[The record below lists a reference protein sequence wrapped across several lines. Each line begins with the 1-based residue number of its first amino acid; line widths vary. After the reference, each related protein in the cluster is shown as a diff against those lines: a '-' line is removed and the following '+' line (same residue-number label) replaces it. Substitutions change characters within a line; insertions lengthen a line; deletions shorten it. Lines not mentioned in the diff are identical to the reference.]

1 MVPLWENE
9 QVGAQVVRLAEPS
22 EIGELVSLFEG
33 IAQRES
39 WQPGGALRLWQD
51 RSVYFGLEL
60 EGQLAGG
67 LQLVLPDER
76 GTFPCQNVWP
86 EVAVED
92 PACSVHVSIMALEEQ
107 YRGQSALF
115 WLLAAEMW
123 RYCVGE
129 GIGHLLIE
137 VTPRVLPIY
146 QRMGWPLVICG
157 EKRLHWGEDCY
168 LCSMAVS
175 EVTSELVRRSSRSM
189 SYRAVA
195 TQAFRLQE
203 ESGEYWAI
211 IDPPK
216 LRMAA

>member
-1 MVPLWENE
+1 MVPLWRSIETGV
-9 QVGAQVVRLAEPS
+9 QIVRLVEPY

-33 IAQRES
+33 IAQREN

-51 RSVYFGLEL
+51 RSVYFGLEVG
-60 EGQLAGG
+60 GQLAGG
-67 LQLVLPDER
+67 LQLVLADER
-76 GTFPCQNVWP
+76 GTLPCQSVWP
-86 EVAVED
+86 EVGVED
-92 PACSVHVSIMALEEQ
+92 PARCVHVSIMALEEQ

-129 GIGHLLIE
+129 GIGCLFIE

-146 QRMGWPLVICG
+146 QRMGWPLVIQG

-168 LCSMAVS
+168 LCSMEVP
-175 EVTSELVRRSSRSM
+175 EVTSELLRRSERSM

-203 ESGEYWAI
+203 EPGEYWAVV
-211 IDPPK
+211 DPPK
-216 LRMAA
+216 LRLAA